1 MKPMKPFLEVK
12 HKTYACT
19 SAILYLSA
27 FSVSVSGS
35 GGLHV
40 AKLVLCV
47 SHQHSGGCE
56 IISEL

>member
-1 MKPMKPFLEVK
+1 M
-12 HKTYACT
+12 
-19 SAILYLSA
+19 SATFDISI

-35 GGLHV
+35 GGLCV
-40 AKLVLCV
+40 ARLVFFV